1 MNILNIEH
9 ISKIYGEKVIFDDV
23 SLGIHS
29 GDKIGVIGVNGTGKT
44 TLLKIIAKINEPDK
58 GQIICGNRIRVSY
71 LPQNPEFP
79 KKQSI
84 LEYVMDGKEHQDW
97 KTESEAKTILTK
109 LGIYDFDEGCDHLSG
124 GQKKRVALARTLVD
138 PTEVLILDEPTNHL
152 DNDMVLWLEEFLNS
166 FRGVLIM
173 VTHDRYFLDRVTN
186 KIVEIDKGKLYEY
199 DTNYSGFVE
208 LKVQREEMELA
219 TERKRQSLLRV
230 EMEWMKQGIKARG
243 TRQRA
248 RTERFE
254 ELKNAKGPSM
264 QQNVEMDSISSR
276 LGKTTIELEHI
287 SKGFGDKHLINDF
300 SYIVL
305 RDDRIGFIGPN
316 GCGKS
321 TLMKMIMGILKPDE
335 GNITIGDT
343 VKIGYFAQENEDMT
357 GDIRVIDYIRN
368 VAEYIQTMKGQASA
382 SQMLDRFLFP
392 PELQYT
398 PLDKLSGGEQR
409 RLYLLKVLME
419 APNVLILDEPTNDLD
434 IQTLTILE
442 DYLDTFAG
450 IVITVSHDRYFLD
463 RIVNRIFAF
472 EEGGHLKQY
481 EGGYTDYLEKVKPI
495 AKQEKSK
502 LEKKENNGKKFRK
515 EHQKKLKFT
524 YKEQKEFETIDDDI
538 AKLEEKIE
546 QLDEEIM
553 ENATNSGKLAELT
566 QQKEETEEALNK
578 KMDRWVYLNDLAEQ
592 IANQ

>member
-58 GQIICGNRIRVSY
+58 GQIICGNGIRVSY

-109 LGIYDFDEGCDHLSG
+109 LGIYDFDEGCNHLSG

-368 VAEYIQTMKGQASA
+368 VAEYIQTTKGQASA

-566 QQKEETEEALNK
+566 QQKEETEEALNE